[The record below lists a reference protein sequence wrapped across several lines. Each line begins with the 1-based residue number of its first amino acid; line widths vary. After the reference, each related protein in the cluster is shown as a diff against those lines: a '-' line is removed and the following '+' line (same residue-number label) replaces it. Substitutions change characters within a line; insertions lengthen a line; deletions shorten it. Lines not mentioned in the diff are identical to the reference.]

1 MSENSVEKAVNAAF
15 EAGRK
20 AQAAG
25 VVVDWEATGDRMAN
39 ALIEDNKRL
48 EEAVSS
54 EQEAMREVLEAE
66 KLIDKD

>member
-1 MSENSVEKAVNAAF
+1 MSENSVENAVNAAF

-25 VVVDWEATGDRMAN
+25 VVVDWEATGARIKN

-48 EEAVSS
+48 EQEVFA

-66 KLIDKD
+66 KLVDKD

>member
-1 MSENSVEKAVNAAF
+1 MSENSVENAVNAAF

-25 VVVDWEATGDRMAN
+25 VVVDWEATGARVTN

-48 EEAVSS
+48 EQEVFA

-66 KLIDKD
+66 KLVDKD

>member
-1 MSENSVEKAVNAAF
+1 MSENGVEKAVNAAF

-25 VVVDWEATGDRMAN
+25 VVVDWEATGARMAS

-66 KLIDKD
+66 KLVDKD

>member
-25 VVVDWEATGDRMAN
+25 VVVDWEATGARMAN
-39 ALIEDNKRL
+39 ALIEDKKRL

-66 KLIDKD
+66 KLVDKD

>member
-25 VVVDWEATGDRMAN
+25 VVVDWEATGARMAN

>member
-1 MSENSVEKAVNAAF
+1 MSENSVENAVNAAF

-25 VVVDWEATGDRMAN
+25 VVVDWEATGARVTN

-48 EEAVSS
+48 QQEVLS

-66 KLIDKD
+66 KLVDKD

>member
-1 MSENSVEKAVNAAF
+1 VSENSVEKAVNAAF

-25 VVVDWEATGDRMAN
+25 VVVDWEATGARMAN

>member
-48 EEAVSS
+48 EQEVLS
-54 EQEAMREVLEAE
+54 EQEAMREMSE
-66 KLIDKD
+66 KENLIDKD

>member
-1 MSENSVEKAVNAAF
+1 MSENSVENAVNAAF

-25 VVVDWEATGDRMAN
+25 VVVDWEATGARVTN

-48 EEAVSS
+48 QQEVLS
-54 EQEAMREVLEAE
+54 EQEAMKEVLEAE
-66 KLIDKD
+66 KLVDKD

>member
-25 VVVDWEATGDRMAN
+25 VVVDWEATGARMAN

-66 KLIDKD
+66 KLVDKD

>member
-48 EEAVSS
+48 EKEVSS

-66 KLIDKD
+66 KLVDKD

>member
-1 MSENSVEKAVNAAF
+1 MEESDVEKAVKAMF
-15 EAGRK
+15 EAADNASK
-20 AQAAG
+20 AG
-25 VVVDWEATGDRMAN
+25 VVVDWRSTCVTVAN
-39 ALIEDNKRL
+39 SLLQEIGRL

>member
-1 MSENSVEKAVNAAF
+1 MSENGVEKAVNAAF

-25 VVVDWEATGDRMAN
+25 VVVDWEATGARMAN

-66 KLIDKD
+66 KLVDKD